1 MIAQCQNKVVTG
13 GARWW
18 KNKAF
23 KSSTGRWNNSSSEGT
38 MTQTAR
44 LLVHKMENLPRRV
57 QAANVFTVAWSQSL
71 NDPKDKHHW
80 TGPAPRWKE
89 FMPRTHDLVS
99 IRKRA
104 GKGPFQRLCW
114 SLFPSFHFPYLYRI
128 HNTVYPHFSE
138 DTYNANVMRN
148 NLFTDCV
155 ETRGRKSSWKS
166 H

>member
-1 MIAQCQNKVVTG
+1 LISEPEWPKRQTPLDRSCPPMERIYA
-13 GARWW
+13 
-18 KNKAF
+18 KNTWL
-23 KSSTGRWNNSSSEGT
+23 S
-38 MTQTAR
+38 
-44 LLVHKMENLPRRV
+44 VHK
-57 QAANVFTVAWSQSL
+57 
-71 NDPKDKHHW
+71 
-80 TGPAPRWKE
+80 
-89 FMPRTHDLVS
+89 
-99 IRKRA
+99 KRA

-166 H
+166 N